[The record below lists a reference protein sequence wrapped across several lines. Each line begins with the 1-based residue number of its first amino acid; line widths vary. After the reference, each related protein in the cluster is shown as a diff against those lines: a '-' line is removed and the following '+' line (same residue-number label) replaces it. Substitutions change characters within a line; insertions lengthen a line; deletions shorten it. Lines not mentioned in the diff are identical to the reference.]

1 MKHYGIVCCLA
12 VLFFACM
19 NESKNTGNLSARG
32 VFTLSEADSVFMPVS
47 MRIDLGEQTKV
58 WFINGEEQ
66 IEAET
71 VTITGDSV
79 HIEMPVFETGFRLK
93 MDGETWTGNYYEL
106 SRKGNYT
113 IPFSVSLNDSSRFK
127 AAKPREMKELSWEL
141 YFGEEELTPGHAL
154 FQNTEKGVLGT
165 ILTETGDYRYLQGA
179 LDGKRLQLST
189 FDGSHVFLFDMEISG
204 KQLKGTFYSGNH
216 WKQTFYGSV
225 NEDIELAHPDSLT
238 WLNEGYDGVS
248 FSFPDTAGNML
259 NFPNADYLGK
269 PVVIQLLGS
278 WCPNCMD
285 ETRFLLEMRKEFP
298 DLQVIGLAFERS
310 GEFERDVVSIKKMVR
325 SLNIDYP
332 VLHAGSSSKTAAAEA
347 LPMLNHV
354 LSFPTAIFIDRE
366 GKVQKIHTGFYG
378 PGTGDLHL
386 SHKKELTDF
395 IQKLNE

>member
-1 MKHYGIVCCLA
+1 MKHYGFVCCLA
-12 VLFFACM
+12 ILFSACM
-19 NESKNTGNLSARG
+19 NGNKNTRIVLARG
-32 VFTLSEADSVFMPVS
+32 VFTLSEADSVYMPVS
-47 MRIDLGEQTKV
+47 IRIDRGEQTKV
-58 WFINGEEQ
+58 WFINGEEE

-71 VTITGDSV
+71 VTINGDSI
-79 HIEMPVFETGFRLK
+79 HIEMPVFETGFRLE
-93 MDGETWTGNYYEL
+93 MGDDSWTGFYYEL

-113 IPFSVSLNDSSRFK
+113 IPFTVALGDSSRFK
-127 AAKPREMKELSWEL
+127 ADNPKEMKELSWEL

-154 FQNTEKGVLGT
+154 FENTETGVVGT
-165 ILTETGDYRYLQGA
+165 ILTETGDYRYLQGS

-189 FDGSHVFLFDMEISG
+189 FDGSHVFLFDMVVSG
-204 KQLKGTFYSGNH
+204 RQLKGTFYSGNH

-248 FSFPDTAGNML
+248 FSFPDSSGKML
-259 NFPNADYLGK
+259 SYPNADYMGK
-269 PVVIQLLGS
+269 PVIIQLLGS

-285 ETRFLLEMRKEFP
+285 EMRFLLQLRKEFP

-310 GEFERDVVSIKKMVR
+310 GNFVRDVVSMKKMIR
-325 SLNIDYP
+325 DLKIDYP

-354 LSFPTAIFIDRE
+354 LSFPTAIFIDRA

-378 PGTGDLHL
+378 PGTGKLYEEHTEEIRNFL
-386 SHKKELTDF
+386 RKKM
-395 IQKLNE
+395 K